1 MKRDLRSKLKRSLG
15 DAAAPTPTP
24 TPRAAPVR
32 SGAGLRAYLER
43 RRDRLAGPPREP
55 VELPPGEERS
65 NELGSFFVRSLRYS
79 WDELHGWFPL
89 GSVAD
94 THWPAVSVLAKDEA
108 FAHASLDQCLFLDT
122 ETTGLSGGAG
132 TTVFLTGL
140 GFADGDAFV
149 VEQIFLR
156 SFAEEPAALAHI
168 AARLGERPLQV
179 TFVGKS
185 FDRHRLR
192 NRMVLHRIESGV
204 MDPRHLDL
212 YYLARRAFGAE
223 LPDCRL
229 RTVEEQRLGLRRHDD
244 LPGAEAPQAWIDW
257 LHDRTGPVDRVLEH
271 NRLDVLSLVTLLGL
285 IGRSVARS

>member
-1 MKRDLRSKLKRSLG
+1 MKRDLRGKLRRSLG
-15 DAAAPTPTP
+15 DASTP

-43 RRDRLAGPPREP
+43 RRDRLAGPPRPP
-55 VELPPGEERS
+55 VELPDGEERE
-65 NELGSFFVRSLRYS
+65 NAHGSFFVRSMRYP
-79 WDELHGWFPL
+79 WDMVHGWFPL
-89 GSVAD
+89 GSAAGTDWGTVAG
-94 THWPAVSVLAKDEA
+94 LAKDPA
-108 FAHASLDQCLFLDT
+108 FAAATLEQCLFLDT

-140 GFADGDAFV
+140 GFADGDGLV
-149 VEQIFLR
+149 VEQVFLR
-156 SFAEEPAALAHI
+156 SFAEEPAALAHV
-168 AARLGERPLQV
+168 AARLDERPVQV

-192 NRMVLHRIESGV
+192 NRMVLHRIESAV

-212 YYLARRAFGAE
+212 YYLARRAYGAV

-244 LPGAEAPQAWIDW
+244 LPGSEAPQAWIDW
-257 LHDRTGPVDRVLEH
+257 LQDGTGPVDRVLEH

-285 IGRSVARS
+285 LGRPVTR

>member
-15 DAAAPTPTP
+15 DAAVP
-24 TPRAAPVR
+24 TPRASPVR

-55 VELPPGEERS
+55 VELPPGEERQ
-65 NELGSFFVRSLRYS
+65 NELGTFFVRSLRYR
-79 WDELHGWFPL
+79 WEEVHGWFPL

-94 THWPAVSVLAKDEA
+94 TDWPAVAALAKDES
-108 FAHASLDQCLFLDT
+108 FARATLDQCLFLDT

-132 TTVFLTGL
+132 TTVFLTGI
-140 GFADGDAFV
+140 GFADGDAFI

-156 SFAEEPAALAHI
+156 SFEEEPAALSHI
-168 AARLGERPLQV
+168 ASRLGERPLQV

-185 FDRHRLR
+185 FDRHRLQ

-212 YYLARRAFGAE
+212 YYLARRAYGAV

-244 LPGAEAPQAWIDW
+244 LPGSEAPQAWIDW

-285 IGRSVARS
+285 LGRGAAARG